1 MNFLFKYYQCVFL
14 ALAFSFL
21 ATTSQAQKDSSIVDN
36 SFATEEKL
44 MTTKW
49 KYVHSTIKGSTT
61 KVHESIEAYDHFIHL
76 SYDNQFEQYLNG
88 VYNKGVWQ
96 ISPDGAELYFKF
108 GSVRWWRIV
117 DYQADNI
124 VLEYRPKYKAA
135 RYFYFARVEDEEAPF
150 EKPPLEL
157 PTVDIKDDAPQKGK
171 FLAGIFKRK
180 KERKE
185 RLPKGKKTYDPKK
198 EKEKEEEIEIPYVEI
213 VLAGGGYYG
222 GIDPVFKNYIQ
233 IKSTGRLIHEFHSLQ
248 RGEVKTK
255 KDIPKEDLL
264 SLAEFIKNKNFFDFQ
279 DYYDCET
286 TVCNKRKEESPT
298 PIPLRL
304 YVKYG
309 TMYKMVTVS
318 IWEDDKNGQ
327 YRFVDYPEDLKIIVD
342 NILLLAQP

>member
-1 MNFLFKYYQCVFL
+1 MSIFFLSPF
-14 ALAFSFL
+14 AS
-21 ATTSQAQKDSSIVDN
+21 AQKDSSIVDET
-36 SFATEEKL
+36 FATKEGL

-61 KVHESIEAYDHFIHL
+61 KVHESMEGYDHFIHL

-150 EKPPLEL
+150 EQPPLEL
-157 PTVDIKDDAPQKGK
+157 PYVDIKEEAPKKEK
-171 FLAGIFKRK
+171 FLASIFKK
-180 KERKE
+180 KKNK
-185 RLPKGKKTYDPKK
+185 LPKEKKKYDPKR

-213 VLAGGGYYG
+213 VLAGGGFYG

-255 KDIPKEDLL
+255 KDISKTDLL
-264 SLAEFIKNKNFFDFQ
+264 SIAEFIKKKNFFEFQ

-286 TVCNKRKEESPT
+286 PACKERVEESPT

-304 YVKYG
+304 FVKYG
-309 TMYKMVTVS
+309 TMYKMVTVR
-318 IWEDDKNGQ
+318 IWEDDKQGQ
-327 YRFVDYPEDLKIIVD
+327 YRYVDYPEDLKIIVD